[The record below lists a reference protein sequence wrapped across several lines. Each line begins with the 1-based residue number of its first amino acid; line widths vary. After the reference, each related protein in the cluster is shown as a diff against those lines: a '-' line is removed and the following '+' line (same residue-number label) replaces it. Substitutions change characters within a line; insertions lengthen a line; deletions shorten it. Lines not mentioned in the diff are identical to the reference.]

1 MPRLLNRTVVTEKA
15 RRVIFFARYE
25 AAQFGSPYI
34 ETEHLLLGLLREN
47 AALVQAINLPITC
60 EAARKDLEA
69 RVRIGKK
76 TSTSVDVPLSNE
88 NKRVLAYAAEE
99 AERLGHGHIG
109 AEHLLLGLLREAG
122 CLATEILGKA
132 GANLEVLRGKIA
144 ELPVPWNESHV
155 FPGELPVYIHGR
167 ALGNSYIERRAR
179 DWRRFFWEKKEF
191 RAPDI
196 VLRRGDGAVSFDL
209 RLADDRDKFQLVKGG
224 WQETTCRICH
234 WQLVE
239 TEDPERGTGYSNGR
253 EWLCSECYEK
263 LVSPEPG
270 KQT

>member
-69 RVRIGKK
+69 
-76 TSTSVDVPLSNE
+76 
-88 NKRVLAYAAEE
+88 
-99 AERLGHGHIG
+99 
-109 AEHLLLGLLREAG
+109 
-122 CLATEILGKA
+122 
-132 GANLEVLRGKIA
+132 LRGKIA

-209 RLADDRDKFQLVKGG
+209 RLADDRDKFQLVNGG
-224 WQETTCRICH
+224 WQE
-234 WQLVE
+234 
-239 TEDPERGTGYSNGR
+239 
-253 EWLCSECYEK
+253 
-263 LVSPEPG
+263 
-270 KQT
+270 

>member
-109 AEHLLLGLLREAG
+109 AEHLLLGDRKSTRL
-122 CLATEILGKA
+122 
-132 GANLEVLRGKIA
+132 NS
-144 ELPVPWNESHV
+144 SHTV
-155 FPGELPVYIHGR
+155 I
-167 ALGNSYIERRAR
+167 SY
-179 DWRRFFWEKKEF
+179 
-191 RAPDI
+191 
-196 VLRRGDGAVSFDL
+196 
-209 RLADDRDKFQLVKGG
+209 
-224 WQETTCRICH
+224 
-234 WQLVE
+234 
-239 TEDPERGTGYSNGR
+239 
-253 EWLCSECYEK
+253 
-263 LVSPEPG
+263 
-270 KQT
+270 

>member
-76 TSTSVDVPLSNE
+76 TSTSFDVPLSNE
-88 NKRVLAYAAEE
+88 NKRVLAYPAEE

-132 GANLEVLRGKIA
+132 GANLEVLRGKVT
-144 ELPVPWNESHV
+144 ELPVPWYEFDV
-155 FPGELPVYIHGR
+155 FL
-167 ALGNSYIERRAR
+167 LGVASYI
-179 DWRRFFWEKKEF
+179 
-191 RAPDI
+191 
-196 VLRRGDGAVSFDL
+196 
-209 RLADDRDKFQLVKGG
+209 
-224 WQETTCRICH
+224 
-234 WQLVE
+234 
-239 TEDPERGTGYSNGR
+239 N
-253 EWLCSECYEK
+253 
-263 LVSPEPG
+263 
-270 KQT
+270 

>member
-99 AERLGHGHIG
+99 AERLGHKYIG
-109 AEHLLLGLLREAG
+109 SEHLLLGLLREKAS
-122 CLATEILGKA
+122 LAAQLLNEEGVVLERARENIGEWQRPRLGLGWLQSKF
-132 GANLEVLRGKIA
+132 GISGKGGKDPNVV
-144 ELPVPWNESHV
+144 E
-155 FPGELPVYIHGR
+155 IHGQSLD
-167 ALGNSYIERRAR
+167 LGYVQAQVRVLSKFAWRKREWKPVDVLVESETDRIFFDVSLR
-179 DWRRFFWEKKEF
+179 DDPRFKHV
-191 RAPDI
+191 A
-196 VLRRGDGAVSFDL
+196 
-209 RLADDRDKFQLVKGG
+209 GG
-224 WQETTCRICH
+224 WPQDWCSICN
-234 WQLVE
+234 WELNA
-239 TEDPERGTGYSNGR
+239 DG
-253 EWLCSECYEK
+253 
-263 LVSPEPG
+263 
-270 KQT
+270 